1 MDGMAIP
8 VLLHLWNDK
17 QGKVLPIGSI
27 AFLEKGSRRQA
38 RSRKLSEWWLLLLRC
53 GLLLLLALLLSGPFW
68 RKAAMRTKTKGWIL
82 GVGED
87 GPGQAYKP
95 LIDSLSKAGHERHE
109 FTRPP
114 ARNEPLSALRPQ
126 PSWDVSQAT

>member
-1 MDGMAIP
+1 MAGIALP

-38 RSRKLSEWWLLLLRC
+38 RSRKLSEWGLLLLRC

-68 RKAAMRTKTKGWIL
+68 RKAAMRTKPTGWVL

-87 GPGQAYKP
+87 GPGQPYKP
-95 LIDSLSKAGHERHE
+95 RIDALSKGGYGRHE
-109 FTRPP
+109 FTV
-114 ARNEPLSALRPQ
+114 L
-126 PSWDVSQAT
+126 